1 MEPGTLL
8 YDPTTDK
15 VGEFQA
21 RDGKYAMLR
30 PVGGG
35 IEWPADPD
43 TLRPPTDTER
53 IGAGVKAANEQA
65 ARKYPRLEPA
75 VDITTVPA
83 PVPNCASCA
92 DLIALAKSAV
102 EERDLSAQV
111 DARVLM
117 RQHHAQA
124 HPVQAQPTQA
134 HPA

>member
-35 IEWPADPD
+35 IEWQADPD
-43 TLRPPTDTER
+43 TLRPPTDSER
-53 IGAGVKAANEQA
+53 IGAGVKAANVQA
-65 ARKYPRLEPA
+65 ARKYPLLEPT
-75 VDITTVPA
+75 VDITKVPE
-83 PVPNCASCA
+83 PHPNCASCA
-92 DLIALAKSAV
+92 DLVQLARKAG
-102 EERDLSAQV
+102 EEKDLSAEV

-117 RQHHAQA
+117 RRHHE
-124 HPVQAQPTQA
+124 QA

>member
-21 RDGKYAMLR
+21 RSGKYAMLR

-35 IEWPADPD
+35 IEWQADPD
-43 TLRPPTDTER
+43 SLRPPTDSER
-53 IGAGVKAANEQA
+53 IGAGVKAANVQA
-65 ARKYPRLEPA
+65 ARKYPLLEPT
-75 VDITTVPA
+75 VDITKVPD
-83 PVPNCASCA
+83 PHPNCARCA
-92 DLIALAKSAV
+92 ELVRLAQTASDEK
-102 EERDLSAQV
+102 DLSAGV

-117 RQHHAQA
+117 RRHHR
-124 HPVQAQPTQA
+124 QA